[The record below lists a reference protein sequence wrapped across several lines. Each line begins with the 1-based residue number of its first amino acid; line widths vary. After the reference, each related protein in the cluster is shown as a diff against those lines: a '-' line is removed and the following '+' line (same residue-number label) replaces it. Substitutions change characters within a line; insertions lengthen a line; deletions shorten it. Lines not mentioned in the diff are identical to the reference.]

1 MSIPKAP
8 EGIHHGCPIVPAL
21 PSGSLAPNRG
31 AEVLDQKPQA
41 SAVPNASTAM
51 SKSRW
56 GIKKIRVLFL
66 TNERGT
72 CQQQCVPEIKA

>member
-1 MSIPKAP
+1 MAAP
-8 EGIHHGCPIVPAL
+8 LCQPPRVGAWPL
-21 PSGSLAPNRG
+21 TG

-41 SAVPNASTAM
+41 SAVPNASTAT